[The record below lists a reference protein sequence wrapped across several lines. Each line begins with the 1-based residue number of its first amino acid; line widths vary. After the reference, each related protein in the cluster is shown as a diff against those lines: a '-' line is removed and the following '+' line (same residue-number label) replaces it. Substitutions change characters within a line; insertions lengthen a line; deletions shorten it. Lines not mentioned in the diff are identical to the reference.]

1 MFAVE
6 KLGPSGGSELP
17 VSTAQDRLLEL
28 LAELDEPA
36 TLAQLSEASGL
47 HANTVRGHLDVLL
60 ERGRVTRLKT
70 PTQGRGRPAWAY
82 VGREAPY
89 AGLAEA
95 LAAGL
100 EEGGG
105 LSPADAARQGGRRWG
120 ERLTERLALDD
131 TAPRERVLIALEH
144 VGFRPEL
151 DETGTVRLT
160 HCPFL
165 DAAHAHPDA
174 VCSVHQGLIEGTLG
188 TTVET
193 SALKPFA
200 SPGACLVQ
208 LPEEQE

>member
-1 MFAVE
+1 MFTVE

-28 LAELDEPA
+28 LAELGEPA
-36 TLAQLSEASGL
+36 TLAALSAASGL
-47 HANTVRGHLDVLL
+47 HPNTVRGHLDVLL
-60 ERGRVTRLKT
+60 ARGRVTRLKT
-70 PTQGRGRPAWAY
+70 RVRGRGRPAWTYAA
-82 VGREAPY
+82 REAPY

-100 EEGGG
+100 EEGTG
-105 LSPADAARQGGRRWG
+105 LSPAEAARRGGRRWG
-120 ERLTERLALDD
+120 ERLTTRLALDD

-151 DETGTVRLT
+151 DDTGVVRLT

-174 VCSVHQGLIEGTLG
+174 VCSVHQGLLEGTLG
-188 TTVET
+188 ATVET
-193 SALKPFA
+193 GALKPFA
-200 SPGACLVQ
+200 RPGACLVE
-208 LPEEQE
+208 LPEETE